1 MSDNTSTTALPGA
14 PVPAARKRL
23 LWWGDSPTAATGFGT
38 VSRNILAAIHATGEW
53 DITVRGVNF
62 YGQRHNYPYEILPA
76 GYPEPDPFGKKAF
89 VRDLYGEPAFDLVIL
104 NNDVYVVDEVAGELS
119 ALAEKGYPARTIFYY
134 PVDCALPPGM
144 TNLIDTV
151 TMPVAYSTFGQ
162 AETAK
167 RTSRPVA
174 VIPHGCEAIPKLT
187 ADERRKFRR
196 DAFLVD
202 RDETFVWISCN
213 RNSMRKDVAR
223 TIEAFA
229 AFHKFQPDS
238 RLYVH
243 CQPQDNGLDMQA
255 AAREAGVESSVAFP
269 AQFSLSSG
277 GMPRD
282 MLMRV
287 LQLGDGFVT
296 THLGE
301 GWGLTV
307 TEAMSAGVPIV
318 APSNTTMP
326 EILGASYPYL
336 YPCRDTVWVDNSGY
350 RPRGLLRDVFGA
362 MRRCYEERGTPAQA
376 EQIAKAHEFTKA
388 VSWEA
393 VGKMWLK
400 LIEHTMAQP
409 VFTKKLAEAV

>member
-1 MSDNTSTTALPGA
+1 MSNLSTTAIA
-14 PVPAARKRL
+14 PPRKKRL

-38 VSRNILAAIHATGEW
+38 VSRNVLAAIHATGEW
-53 DITVRGVNF
+53 DITVRGVNY
-62 YGQRHNYPYEILPA
+62 YGQMHDFPYVILPA

-89 VRDLYGEPAFDLVIL
+89 IRDLYTTQPFDLVVI
-104 NNDVYVVDEVAGELS
+104 NNDTYVVNEVAGELA
-119 ALAEKGYPARTIFYY
+119 ALAEKGYPARTLFYF

-144 TNLIDTV
+144 TTLIDTV
-151 TMPVAYSTFGQ
+151 TCPVAYSTFGQ

-167 RTSRPVA
+167 RTDRKVA

-202 RDETFVWISCN
+202 SDDTYVWVSVN
-213 RNSMRKDVAR
+213 RNSARKDIAR
-223 TIEAFA
+223 TIQAFS
-229 AFHKFQPDS
+229 AFQAFQPDS

-255 AAREAGVESSVAFP
+255 AAREAGVESKVAFP

-287 LQLGDGFVT
+287 LQLADGFVT

-307 TEAMSAGVPIV
+307 TEAMSAGLPVV
-318 APSNTTMP
+318 APNNTTMP

-336 YPCRDTVWVDNSGY
+336 FPCLDTVWVDNSGF
-350 RPRGLLRDVFGA
+350 RPRGLLRDIFGA
-362 MRRCYEERGTPAQA
+362 MKRCSQERGTPAQA
-376 EQIAKAHEFTKA
+376 AAIAKSREFTEA
-388 VSWEA
+388 VSWEK
-393 VGKMWLK
+393 VGATWLK

-409 VFTKKLAEAV
+409 VFVKKLAEAV

>member
-1 MSDNTSTTALPGA
+1 MSSENVSTTAIA
-14 PVPAARKRL
+14 PPRKKRL
-23 LWWGDSPTAATGFGT
+23 LWWGDAPTAATGFGT
-38 VSRNILAAIHATGEW
+38 VSRNVLAAIAATGEW

-62 YGQRHNYPYEILPA
+62 YGQRHDHPYEILPA

-89 VRDLYGEPAFDLVIL
+89 IRDLYGDPPFDLIIC
-104 NNDVYVVDEVAGELS
+104 NNDTYVVNEVAGEL
-119 ALAEKGYPARTIFYY
+119 ATLAEKGYPARTIFYY

-144 TNLIDTV
+144 TSLIETV
-151 TMPVAYSTFGQ
+151 TMPVAYSNFGQ

-167 RTSRPVA
+167 RTNRKVA
-174 VIPHGCEAIPKLT
+174 VIPHGCDAIPRLT
-187 ADERRKFRR
+187 AEERRRFRKE
-196 DAFLVD
+196 AFLVD
-202 RDETFVWISCN
+202 SDDTFVWISVN

-223 TIEAFA
+223 TIQAFA
-229 AFHKFQPDS
+229 AFQAYQPDS

-255 AAREAGVESSVAFP
+255 AAREAGVEARVAFP

-287 LQLGDGFVT
+287 LQLADGFVT

-307 TEAMSAGVPIV
+307 TEAMSAGLPVV
-318 APSNTTMP
+318 APNNTTMP

-336 YPCRDTVWVDNSGY
+336 YPCADTVWVDNSGF
-350 RPRGLLRDVFGA
+350 RPRGLLKDIFGA
-362 MRRCYEERGTPAQA
+362 MRRCADQRGTTVQA
-376 EQIAKAHEFTKA
+376 AEIEKARKFTEQ

-393 VGKMWLK
+393 VGAMWLK
-400 LIEHTMAQP
+400 LIEHTMALP
-409 VFTKKLAEAV
+409 TFTKKLAEAV